1 MNASTFDTLTAA
13 RDLEAAGV
21 ERRQAE
27 AIAEGMRQAAGAGRD
42 ELATRADLADVR
54 AEIARLHTRLVKWG
68 IGLAFAVAG
77 VTTAAVIG
85 ALRIM
90 LAA

>member
-21 ERRQAE
+21 ERRRAE
-27 AIAEGMRQAAGAGRD
+27 AIAEGMRQAAGSSRD

-54 AEIARLHTRLVKWG
+54 AEIARLETRLVKWG
-68 IGLAFAVAG
+68 IDLALAVAG

>member
-27 AIAEGMRQAAGAGRD
+27 AIAEGMRQAAGSGRD

-54 AEIARLHTRLVKWG
+54 AEIARLETRLVKWG
-68 IGLAFAVAG
+68 IGLALAVAG